1 MVIRER
7 RLDRARRLV
16 SRALVALGEE
26 FREARIA
33 AGLTQRAVAAAAGI
47 SGSEL
52 SRIEHGRAPHVAYET
67 LVKIGSVLG
76 LDVPLRAFPNG
87 VAVRDAAQMGLLAR
101 FRSLLPPSMRHRSE
115 VPIRPAD
122 AGDRRAWDLV
132 VDGAGWSVGV
142 EAETRL
148 RDVQALCRRI
158 ALKARDGGTDRVLLL
173 VADTRHNRHVLR
185 LAADDFASLFP
196 GSRRDA
202 LDALRAGRLPPSNAV
217 VLL

>member
-7 RLDRARRLV
+7 RLERARRLV
-16 SRALVALGEE
+16 ARALVAIGEE

-33 AGLTQRAVAAAAGI
+33 AGLTQRAVADAVGI

-67 LVKIGSVLG
+67 LVKIGAVLG

-87 VAVRDAAQMGLLAR
+87 DVVRDAAQLGLLGR
-101 FRSLLPPSMRHRSE
+101 FRPLLHESLRHRSE
-115 VPIRPAD
+115 VPIGI
-122 AGDRRAWDLV
+122 AGDRRAWDLAV
-132 VDGAGWSVGV
+132 TGSGWSIGV

-158 ALKARDGGTDRVLLL
+158 ALKSRDGEMDRVVLL

-185 LAADDFASLFP
+185 LAADDFAGQFP
-196 GSRRDA
+196 GRGRDA
-202 LDALRAGRLPPSNAV
+202 LAALRAGRVPPSNAV
-217 VLL
+217 ILL